1 LNIRIFYDG
10 VKFRLRESGRI
21 RKFIEKV
28 ILDEKMKPGDL
39 FFIFTD
45 NKRIREINIEF
56 LNHDYNT
63 DVISFDFNTDKLV
76 NGEIYISIDSV
87 RVNSKEFGV
96 SLREEVIRVMI
107 HGTLHILGY
116 RDSGEKEK
124 GKMVALQEE
133 MIKEYFRSI

>member
-87 RVNSKEFGV
+87 RINSKEFGV

>member
-1 LNIRIFYDG
+1 MNIRIFYDG

-63 DVISFDFNTDKLV
+63 VVISFDFNTDKLV

-87 RVNSKEFGV
+87 RINSKEFGV